1 MKYGYFDG
9 PNKEYVVTRPDT
21 PKAWCNY
28 LGSPAY
34 GAIISNN
41 AAGYSFVK
49 SGASGRLMRFRFNSV
64 PEDEQGRFIYIYDKE
79 TKDYWSG
86 SWQPVGK
93 PLDSYKSECRHGT
106 GYTVISSEYAGIR
119 TETLYYVPMTG
130 LYEVWNCK
138 VTNVSDKPRKLSLTG
153 VVEFTNESN
162 YEQDQV
168 NLQYTLFISRTYFE
182 NNSIIQAI
190 NENTLQPG
198 ETKRGVFRYFG
209 AAGMK
214 ADSYDGDLKK
224 FLGKYR
230 TYRNPQG
237 IEQGKLSNSL
247 NYNLNSVGALEFDLE
262 LQPGESKV
270 VNFVFGEGDREVAE
284 SVRSQ
289 YEEPFGHERVTKEI
303 AEIKEYWHSRIN
315 RLQVRTPDENFNNMM
330 NCWSAYQSFIT
341 FNWSR
346 SASLIYC
353 GLRNG
358 LGYRDTVQDIQG
370 AVYLDPEMAR
380 ERLELMFTGLVN
392 HGGALPLIRW
402 EFEAGKEGTP
412 EDPEYV
418 RLTGAPEYRADDALW
433 LFPTTDTYINETG
446 DVDFLKKVLLYSN
459 EGEGTVYEHLKRAIG
474 FNLAHSGAHGLPA
487 GLSADWNDCL
497 QMGSKGE
504 SSFVAL
510 QLYYAVQILE
520 KYAGYLGID
529 EDIKWC
535 EELKKTIY
543 DSIQGCMWDEDR
555 FVRGI
560 CEDGLVIG
568 AKDAKEAS
576 LWLNPQ
582 TWGVISGLAT
592 EEQAEKSMDK
602 VYEVLNSKYGAKLFD
617 PPFTDFGL
625 PTVRMILFN
634 PGTKENAGIFSQPQG
649 WLVNAECVLGH
660 GNRAFEYFTEI
671 SPATANDNYADI
683 RELEPYAH
691 GQSVE
696 GPDSP
701 NFGRAHVHWL
711 TGTASTVIV
720 AMTQGILGIKPELE
734 GIVIE
739 PCIPKEWDGLTIDR
753 TWRGK
758 LLRCTVDNSAHVEK
772 GIVKAIVNGEEIEGK
787 CIPEAILK
795 EENDI
800 TLVMG

>member
-1 MKYGYFDG
+1 MNYGYFDG

-64 PEDEQGRFIYIYDKE
+64 PEDEQGRFIYLYDKE

-93 PLDSYKSECRHGT
+93 PLDSYKSVCRHGT
-106 GYTVISSEYAGIR
+106 GYTMISSLYEGIS

-138 VTNVSDKPRKLSLTG
+138 VKNESDRPRKLSLTG

-182 NNSIIQAI
+182 NNTIIQAL
-190 NENTLQPG
+190 NENTKWEGVP
-198 ETKRGVFRYFG
+198 ERGSYRFFG
-209 AAGMK
+209 AAGLK

-224 FLGKYR
+224 LLGKYR
-230 TYRNPQG
+230 TYRNPIG
-237 IEQGKLSNSL
+237 IEQGKLSDSL

-262 LQPGESKV
+262 LEPGEEKV
-270 VNFVFGEGDREVAE
+270 VNFVFGEGRRETAEAIRVLYEGEAGAAKVAAE
-284 SVRSQ
+284 L
-289 YEEPFGHERVTKEI
+289 

-315 RLQVRTPDENFNNMM
+315 RLQVHTPDENFNNMM
-330 NCWSAYQSFIT
+330 NCWSAYQSFMT

-392 HGGALPLIRW
+392 HGGALPLLRW
-402 EFEAGKEGTP
+402 EFVAGKEGTP

-418 RLTGAPEYRADDALW
+418 KLTGAPEYRADDALW

-497 QMGSKGE
+497 QMGGKGE

-510 QLYYAVQILE
+510 QLYYAVRILE
-520 KYAGYLGID
+520 KYAGYLGLE

-543 DSIQGCMWDEDR
+543 DSVQACMWDEDR

-576 LWLNPQ
+576 MWLNPQ

-592 EEQAEKSMDK
+592 PEQAEVSMEK

-649 WLVNAECVLGH
+649 WLVNAECVMGH
-660 GNRAFEYFTEI
+660 GDRAFEYFTEI

-683 RELEPYAH
+683 REIEPYAH

-696 GPDSP
+696 GPDSL

-720 AMTQGILGIKPELE
+720 AMTQGILGIKPELQ

-739 PCIPKEWDGLTIDR
+739 PCIPAKWDGLTIDR
-753 TWRGK
+753 VWRGK
-758 LLRCTVDNSAHVEK
+758 MLHCSVDNSAHVEK
-772 GIVKAIVNGEEIEGK
+772 GIVKVIVNGEAIEGK
-787 CIPEAILK
+787 CIPEDILK
-795 EENDI
+795 EENEI